1 MDWKRYAFLLA
12 VTASALYATP
22 QLQLS
27 TTALGPI
34 HIAPNAAGPT
44 QTISASNI
52 GDGSL
57 NLSVTASATWLQP
70 SVAANSS
77 IQIALSTASLAPG
90 TYTEF
95 VTVSSPGAIDAP
107 QNVTVTIQVGGVPAA
122 LTYYAAPGGTP
133 VTQQVIT
140 QGKATATA
148 VTSSGSGWLAVSLSG
163 QGSFTTYFPYNV
175 TVTPQ
180 TGQAASDYAGT
191 VTFSGSPVA
200 SDNKAIAVTLHLTTS
215 PIQQFS
221 PANLVLTSGGSVK
234 ATATVSALN
243 AGQGTLSLTGVTAS
257 ANWLTGSVNGTTITV
272 TADPTGLTAG
282 TYQGTLTV
290 NSNAAN
296 TASATLP
303 VEFVVKSTTAPVLS
317 FGGVVDN
324 ATFAPIISPGMI
336 SQAYGT
342 LLSGA
347 APTLASSL
355 PLSTNLGGVQVL
367 VNGTPAP
374 VYYASSGVVDFV
386 VPFGT
391 QIGNG
396 KANVTLL
403 YNGVSSNTVSTNI
416 AARAPRILSF
426 PLAANGRSYQFGIM
440 INASDGSYPVPTT
453 PGLFSHPAKR
463 GDTVTVY
470 MLGLGLTDQ
479 QVADGAA
486 SPTSPL
492 ANTPTP
498 TVIIGGGFDGTA
510 SDGAVQF
517 CGLAPGFVGLYQLNV
532 TIPSDAPLGNAI
544 AFELQFGSG
553 TSSPVTSNP
562 VYLAISN

>member
-1 MDWKRYAFLLA
+1 MDWKRYALLLGL
-12 VTASALYATP
+12 TAGALYATP

-27 TTALGPI
+27 QTAFGPLN
-34 HIAPNAAGPT
+34 IAPNSSGQT
-44 QTISASNI
+44 QTITAANI

-57 NLSVTASATWLQP
+57 NLAVSASAAWLQP
-70 SVAANSS
+70 SVVGNSS
-77 IQIALSTASLAPG
+77 IQIALNTASLAPG

-107 QNVTVTIQVGGVPAA
+107 QTVTVTVQIGGVPAT
-122 LTYYAAPGGTP
+122 LTYYAAPGGAA

-140 QGKATATA
+140 QGKSTPQA

-163 QGSFTTYFPYNV
+163 QGSFSTYFPYNV

-180 TGQAASDYAGT
+180 TGQVASDYAGT
-191 VTFSGSPVA
+191 VTFAGSPVA
-200 SDNKAIAVTLHLTTS
+200 ADNKQVAVTLHLTTS

-221 PANLVLTSGGSVK
+221 PANVVLTSAGSVK
-234 ATATVSALN
+234 ATATVTALN
-243 AGQGTLSLTGVTAS
+243 AGQGTLALTGVTGS
-257 ANWLTGSVNGTTITV
+257 ANWLTGSISGTTVTV
-272 TADPTGLTAG
+272 TADPTGLATGA
-282 TYQGTLTV
+282 YQGALTV

-296 TASATLP
+296 TASATIP
-303 VEFVVKSTTAPVLS
+303 VELIVNPTTAPVLS

-324 ATFAPIISPGMI
+324 ATFKPTIAPGMI
-336 SQAYGT
+336 AQAYGV

-347 APTLASSL
+347 TPTLAASL
-355 PLSTNLGGVQVL
+355 PLSTTLGGVQVL

-374 VYYASSGVVDFV
+374 VYYVSPGVVDFV

-391 QIGNG
+391 QIGAG
-396 KANVTLL
+396 KANVTLI

-426 PLAANGRSYQFGIM
+426 PLTTNGRSYQFGIM
-440 INASDGSYPVPTT
+440 VNAADGSFPIPTT
-453 PGLFSHPAKR
+453 PGLLSHPAKR

-479 QVADGAA
+479 QVADGVA
-486 SPTSPL
+486 SPSSPL
-492 ANTPTP
+492 ANTPVP

-510 SDGAVQF
+510 SDGVVQF
-517 CGLAPGFVGLYQLNV
+517 SGLAPGFVGLYQLNV
-532 TIPSDAPLGNAI
+532 TIPADAPLGNAI
-544 AFELQFGSG
+544 AFVLQFGTG
-553 TSSPVTSNP
+553 TSNPVTSNP